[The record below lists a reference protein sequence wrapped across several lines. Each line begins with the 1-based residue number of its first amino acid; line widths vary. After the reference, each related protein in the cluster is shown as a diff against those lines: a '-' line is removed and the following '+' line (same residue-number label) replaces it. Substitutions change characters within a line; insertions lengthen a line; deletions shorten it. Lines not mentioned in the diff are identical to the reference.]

1 MNRCLA
7 WASLLLL
14 CAALAACS
22 SGPVRRVSPPAAS
35 IQQLTVNADG
45 SWSVDLRLQN
55 YSSIPMQFTNATL
68 AITVSDQAAGT
79 LQGAPQISIGPES
92 ADVVTLPFK
101 PTVEARIVVA
111 DALAGRRSLGYALKG
126 TLDAVPEEG
135 KSRTFDI
142 KTNNTLNPVPGL
154 DGVLR

>member
-1 MNRCLA
+1 MRQGWI
-7 WASLLLL
+7 WASLLL
-14 CAALAACS
+14 CAAVLSACS
-22 SGPVRRVSPPAAS
+22 SGPVRRVSAPAAS
-35 IQQLTVNADG
+35 IQQLTVHADG
-45 SWSVDLRLQN
+45 NWSVDLRLQN
-55 YSSIPMQFTNATL
+55 YSSIPMRFTSVDL